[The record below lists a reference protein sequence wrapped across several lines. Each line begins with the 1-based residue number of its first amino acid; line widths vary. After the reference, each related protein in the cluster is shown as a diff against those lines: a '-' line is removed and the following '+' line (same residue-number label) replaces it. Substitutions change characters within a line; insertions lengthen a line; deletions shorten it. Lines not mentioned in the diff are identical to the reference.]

1 MTIRQ
6 LIKKSKKIID
16 KRMKWDRFS
25 RFYKSP
31 VFKQKKNKISEEDVR
46 EIQNQLLA
54 EGIYAHLEINKKYY
68 LLKLLRSKPA
78 NKRNGF
84 ILNLLLFAATIF
96 TVMATGALLQDVDP
110 FLSYANLLSGTN
122 YALALMTILFVHEM
136 GHFIAARIY
145 KVRASLPYFVPL
157 FVPAFHPGT
166 LGAFIKMRSS
176 IPSKKA
182 LFDIGIAGP
191 LAGFVASVVFLSL
204 GFMRLP
210 AAESVSRYLAALD
223 PNGLNSSYH
232 LLLGHTFMFDL
243 LANIFHAQYLPMDAL
258 YHFPFIFAGWIGL
271 LVTALNLMPIGQ
283 LDGGHITYAMFGDK
297 AHRIALAAFA
307 LLIGLNLFLISSYN
321 SYVWVLWSVVI
332 LIFIPF
338 HHPPTLD
345 DSTELGTPR
354 KALGWLGIAIFVLCF
369 SPMPFQVG

>member
-6 LIKKSKKIID
+6 LIKQSKKIID

-31 VFKQKKNKISEEDVR
+31 VFKQRKYKIDEDEVR

-54 EGIYAHLEINKKYY
+54 EGIYAHLEITKSHY
-68 LLKLLRSKPA
+68 LLKLLRSTPA

-84 ILNLLLFAATIF
+84 ILNLLLFVATVF

-110 FLSYANLLSGTN
+110 FLSYTNLLSGSD

-145 KVRASLPYFVPL
+145 KVRATLPYFVPL

-191 LAGFVASVVFLSL
+191 LSGFVASIIFLSL

-223 PNGLNSSYH
+223 PNGLSSSFN
-232 LLLGHTFMFDL
+232 LLLGHTFMFDF
-243 LANIFHAQYLPMDAL
+243 LANLFHAQYLPMDSL

-297 AHRIALAAFA
+297 AHRIALIAFA
-307 LLIGLNLFLISSYN
+307 LLIVLNLFLISNYN

-332 LIFIPF
+332 LFFIRF

-345 DSTELGTPR
+345 DSAELGTVR
-354 KALGWLGIAIFVLCF
+354 RVLGWVGIIIFVLCF
-369 SPMPFQVG
+369 SPMPFRVG